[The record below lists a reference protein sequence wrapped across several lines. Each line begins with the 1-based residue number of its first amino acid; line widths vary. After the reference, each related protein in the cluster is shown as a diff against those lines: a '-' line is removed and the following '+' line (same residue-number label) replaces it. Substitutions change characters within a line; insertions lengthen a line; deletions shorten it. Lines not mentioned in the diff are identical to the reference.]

1 MTKEQL
7 LESILQKEW
16 NMFQK
21 VNNAGGRASCQ
32 DDMASFVIMRTA
44 QLLVWGD
51 SVLSSYHQD
60 LEQARMDGRNLMTE
74 KYARMMEFTH
84 PEEYRKIRASLP
96 ELDEFVK
103 DLARVIV
110 DVYTNWEAEVKRL
123 YPNVR
128 SRGRREASQA
138 QGYISAAGYLY
149 CELLTYSER
158 TLTYMICYMGEKQG
172 QNLYI
177 KELENIAKAYGYQSL
192 DDAEKA
198 FNY

>member
-32 DDMASFVIMRTA
+32 DDMASFIIMRTA

-51 SVLSSYHQD
+51 SVLASYHQD

-84 PEEYRKIRASLP
+84 PEEYRKIRTSLP
-96 ELDEFVK
+96 ELDDFVK

-110 DVYTNWEAEVKRL
+110 DVYTNWEEEVKRR

-128 SRGRREASQA
+128 SRGRRESAQT

-172 QNLYI
+172 KNLYI
-177 KELENIAKAYGYQSL
+177 EELENIAKAYGYQSL
-192 DDAEKA
+192 DEAEKS
-198 FNY
+198 F